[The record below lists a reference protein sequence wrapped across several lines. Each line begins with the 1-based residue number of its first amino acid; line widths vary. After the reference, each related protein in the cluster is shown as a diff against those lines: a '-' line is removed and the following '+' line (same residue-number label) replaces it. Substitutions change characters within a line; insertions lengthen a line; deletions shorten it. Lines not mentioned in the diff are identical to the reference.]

1 MPAAT
6 TTGRLLGFWLG
17 SRNASNGLVR
27 LFYCQ
32 PASYWLPV
40 AFYTPIGLALILWNV
55 LVGGVAWWQFA
66 VLPLAGVMLWTL
78 LEYFIHSIGFH
89 RPTRSMRLQ
98 VVQGSHSG
106 HHADPTELT
115 QIVSRLSFT
124 LPVALVIFAVLSLV
138 LWSVQRAGLAMVG
151 VIVGYLAYEVIH
163 YRIHVGRRSRWL
175 PRSLVRNHLYHHHKD
190 QTRCFGVTTTLWDHV
205 FRTQRPT
212 RRRRTPSTPTP
223 AV

>member
-1 MPAAT
+1 MAMRAT
-6 TTGRLLGFWLG
+6 TGTGRWLGFLLGSG
-17 SRNASNGLVR
+17 SAGNGIFR
-27 LFYCQ
+27 LFFRQ

-40 AFYTPIGLALILWNV
+40 VFYAPIGAAFVLWSLLA
-55 LVGGVAWWQFA
+55 GGVAAWQFI
-66 VLPLAGVMLWTL
+66 VLPFSGVLFWTF
-78 LEYFIHSIGFH
+78 LEYFFHSVGFH
-89 RPTRSMRLQ
+89 RPTRSSRLQ
-98 VVQGSHSG
+98 EVQASHLG

-124 LPVALVIFAVLSLV
+124 LPVALAIFGVLTLM
-138 LWSVQRAGLAMVG
+138 LWSAQLAGLVMVG

-205 FRTQRPT
+205 FRTQRP
-212 RRRRTPSTPTP
+212 RRQRRANPK
-223 AV
+223 V